1 MKKDVTT
8 IQIFKP
14 DLQKIRQLTEALE
27 RDMGSFVSQR
37 MAIMLAVN
45 RLLRGTKRKALREN
59 ERKANK
65 K

>member
-8 IQIFKP
+8 IQVFKP

-45 RLLRGTKRKALREN
+45 RLLKEN